1 MSDQTNKHTHIL
13 IDTKYDMYMFFN
25 FSFNIMYVYMFFK
38 SINTYICLLIQN
50 VLEVKWLHLRARWR
64 WILSLHMFFPSTY
77 NICMSFNVEKH
88 TYMCFNTKHNIYMS
102 CNSRIW
108 PLCFHKW
115 YLQDAFSI
123 LSTSLKQWMHR
134 SSAQN
139 TCKVHVTLTAKKM
152 HIYIH
157 VHTYQYAYICTR
169 KHMCMRDTVHTLKHW
184 YQDTQSM
191 HKHAYTY
198 TCTRV

>member
-1 MSDQTNKHTHIL
+1 MLLMCLQCKSEYSNVCALRAVSIIGLVNSPLCGVGVSCAPLAQAWWYRIQQMHMLFASTYNINMSDQTNKHTHIL

-102 CNSRIW
+102 CNSRI
-108 PLCFHKW
+108 
-115 YLQDAFSI
+115 
-123 LSTSLKQWMHR
+123 
-134 SSAQN
+134 
-139 TCKVHVTLTAKKM
+139 
-152 HIYIH
+152 
-157 VHTYQYAYICTR
+157 
-169 KHMCMRDTVHTLKHW
+169 
-184 YQDTQSM
+184 
-191 HKHAYTY
+191 
-198 TCTRV
+198 